1 MKTVIA
7 ALATLVLLSTGTP
20 APAHASPYQPQK
32 CAPSDVR
39 TADMSGVYEN
49 LYMKLVLDSCGHA
62 LVVWENSFGTH
73 RAYYS
78 TITRE
83 VRGGGALFQG
93 ALPDPAAHGYLDS
106 TDLLGLRPVE
116 PGWVAIDTLDQS
128 ASGVKS
134 TYRLYRWDDY
144 RS

>member
-1 MKTVIA
+1 M
-7 ALATLVLLSTGTP
+7 LSTGT
-20 APAHASPYQPQK
+20 PAHASPYQPQK
-32 CAPSDVR
+32 LRPVGRADRRYVR
-39 TADMSGVYEN
+39 RLREPVHEAGPG
-49 LYMKLVLDSCGHA
+49 SCGHA
-62 LVVWENSFGTH
+62 LVVWENNFGTH

-78 TITRE
+78 TISRE

-93 ALPDPAAHGYLDS
+93 ALPDPDVHGYLDS
-106 TDLLGLRPVE
+106 TDLLGLRPME

-128 ASGVKS
+128 ATGLKA

>member
-1 MKTVIA
+1 MKIVIA
-7 ALATLVLLSTGTP
+7 ALTAIVLLSTGT
-20 APAHASPYQPQK
+20 PAHASPYQPQR

-62 LVVWENSFGTH
+62 LVVWENAFGTH

-78 TITRE
+78 AISRE

-93 ALPDPAAHGYLDS
+93 ALPDPDVHGYLDS
-106 TDLLGLRPVE
+106 TDLLGLRPME

-128 ASGVKS
+128 ASGLKAS
-134 TYRLYRWDDY
+134 YRLYRWDDY